1 MAGVQTASG
10 RSAWRWTVSACGV
23 WAGLALATAPIQRA
37 IASDRQTPIV
47 KAIQAAAPAVINL
60 HGQKT
65 VRTAATP
72 TDAGPFKQVNGMG
85 TGVIVDPRGYAITN
99 YHVVEDVREIR
110 ATLADGRSTT
120 ARVIG
125 FDAVHDLAVIRLQL
139 DQPAAAID
147 LGTSSD
153 LMLGEQVIAI
163 GNPFGYEHTVTTGII
178 SQLHRHVQVNDTQEY
193 RDLIQTN
200 TEINPGNSGGPLIN
214 IDGQMIGVV
223 VAVRVGAQGIAF
235 AIPIDE
241 VLQTAADLIERS
253 LPTTS
258 SLGVDVADQWQTE
271 TGWRLVVSDRVEQA
285 AATPR
290 ELAPGD
296 RITAADGLPIHTRL
310 DLALALLG
318 HRSEEQLHLDIDRD
332 GAGLSLALD
341 LHSPLHHTLVNPAWE
356 LVGLEVA
363 PIAPAILQKLN
374 TKYEG
379 GLTVTRVRTGSP
391 AARNGLREGDVLVG
405 IHRWA
410 TTTPED
416 LEYIL
421 QTPELQTAAPADFY
435 IVRAGQTLVGRLE
448 FNQTPKR

>member
-1 MAGVQTASG
+1 MF
-10 RSAWRWTVSACGV
+10 WRWLWCTGTTCVVLFGGAASRCSLAGSA
-23 WAGLALATAPIQRA
+23 RE
-37 IASDRQTPIV
+37 TPIV
-47 KAIQAAAPAVINL
+47 KAIKAASPAVINL

-65 VRTAATP
+65 VRTTTTP
-72 TDAGPFKQVNGMG
+72 SDAGPFKQVNGMG

-110 ATLADGRSTT
+110 ATLADGRTTT
-120 ARVIG
+120 AQVIG
-125 FDAVHDLAVIRLQL
+125 FDPTHDLAVIRLQL
-139 DQPAAAID
+139 DQPVEAIE

-235 AIPIDE
+235 AIPVDE
-241 VLQTAADLIERS
+241 VLQTAADVIERS
-253 LPTTS
+253 LTPAAR
-258 SLGVDVADQWQTE
+258 LGVELTDHWQPSEGWQVLVADGVKQ
-271 TGWRLVVSDRVEQA
+271 VA
-285 AATPR
+285 AAPR

-296 RITAADGLPIHTRL
+296 RIRAIEGQPVDTRL
-310 DLALALLG
+310 ELLLAMMG
-318 HRSEEQLHLDIDRD
+318 RQPSDEVHLDIDRE
-332 GAGLSLALD
+332 GTGLSVALD
-341 LHSPLHHTLVNPAWE
+341 MRASPAGRITNAVWD
-356 LVGLEVA
+356 LVGVEVA
-363 PIAPAILQKLN
+363 PLSASFLKKLN
-374 TKYEG
+374 AKYDG
-379 GLTVTRVRTGSP
+379 GLKVTRVRSGSP

-410 TTTPED
+410 TTTEDD

-421 QTPELQTAAPADFY
+421 QTPELQSQAPAEFY

-448 FNQTPKR
+448 LNDSASR